1 MERSRQLILLCDG
14 TNNNLTGRA
23 ADTQV
28 VLLAELLRQHPDPQ
42 RLTYYDPG
50 VGNPGQLPGT
60 TPVDK
65 LGRFAERL
73 GALAFGRGVFDNI
86 AEGYLFLMR
95 SWQPGDQIWLFGFS
109 RGAFTARSIGG
120 LVNSFGILDRQ
131 YETLVPSL
139 IAAYF
144 SDDSA
149 ARRAIRAQTSRLF
162 AQGDDP
168 ADRPFVH
175 FVGVWDTVAS
185 VGLPPFNLRI
195 RAKPDLAGKYFR
207 HVRQALSLDEQRAQF
222 RPRAYA
228 EDDGAISIAGD
239 RPGTSSGTLR
249 QLWFRGSHCDVG
261 GGYRYASSEQARAP
275 FAWMLAE
282 AVDRGLRLSGIATP
296 FGEQE
301 ALALM
306 ATLDPPGQR
315 RQPACLGNETWS
327 NPMWAITGLAVRDT
341 ARAAVDDTDGTQI
354 RTSLHPSVAKWR
366 HTFPR
371 GTVWKGH
378 WSAGRW
384 FAIVVALA
392 LALYMPLVL
401 GQLLEDG
408 TGVPWFNEAQQ
419 YLAANA
425 GLQRWQFDLLASHGA
440 WSEHLFAFAKTPA
453 QVVKAILWDQLFI
466 AAWGFVLAH
475 LVTPAFA
482 YLAGLTRHNR
492 PAPRL
497 LNRLGLVLLYA
508 VGADLA
514 ENALTLLALGSS
526 ALDWLVLTWV
536 MRVLLFAASLAKWVC
551 LAGVLVLL
559 AGGAFG
565 WLKHRAWQRG

>member
-1 MERSRQLILLCDG
+1 MHRMERARQLVLLCDG

-23 ADTQV
+23 ADTHV

-60 TPVDK
+60 TPMDK
-65 LGRFAERL
+65 LGRFRERL
-73 GALAFGRGVFDNI
+73 SALAFGRGVFDNV

-95 SWQPGDQIWLFGFS
+95 HWQPGDEIWLFGFS

-120 LVNSFGILDRQ
+120 LVNSFGILERHH
-131 YETLVPSL
+131 ETLVPSL

-144 SDDSA
+144 SDDSV
-149 ARRAIRAQTSRLF
+149 ARRAIRAQTARLF

-168 ADRPFVH
+168 KARPFVH

-195 RAKPDLAGKYFR
+195 SAKPDLKKKHFR

-228 EDDGAISIAGD
+228 EDNGDIEIAGG
-239 RPGTSSGTLR
+239 GTGTVR

-261 GGYRYASSEQARAP
+261 GGYRYPCSEQAREP

-282 AVDRGLRLSGIATP
+282 AVACGLRLPGVAMP
-296 FGEQE
+296 FDEQE

-306 ATLDPPGQR
+306 ATLDPPGQKR
-315 RQPACLGNETWS
+315 LPACIGNETWAT
-327 NPMWAITGLAVRDT
+327 PLWAITGLAVRDT
-341 ARAAVDDTDGTQI
+341 ASAAVDDTDGTPI
-354 RTSLHPSVAKWR
+354 KTSVHPSVERWAN
-366 HTFPR
+366 TFPR
-371 GTVWKGH
+371 GTVWNGH
-378 WSAGRW
+378 WSVGRW
-384 FAIVVALA
+384 VAIAVALL

-401 GQLLEDG
+401 GQLLMGG
-408 TGVPWFNEAQQ
+408 TGLPRFAEIQQ
-419 YLAANA
+419 YMVTNA
-425 GLQRWQFDLLASHGA
+425 ELQLWQFNLLASHGE
-440 WSEHLFAFAKTPA
+440 WLDRLLIFAKTPGA
-453 QVVKAILWDQLFI
+453 VPKVMVWDLVFI
-466 AAWGFVLAH
+466 GAWGFLLAH

-482 YLAGLTRHNR
+482 FFTGLTGHGKS
-492 PAPRL
+492 APVL

-508 VGADLA
+508 VAADLA
-514 ENALTLLALGSS
+514 ENVLTLLALGTS
-526 ALDWLVLTWV
+526 ALDWVVLTWPL
-536 MRVLLFAASLAKWVC
+536 RVLLSAASLAKWVC
-551 LAGVLVLL
+551 LAGVALLL
-559 AGGAFG
+559 AGGAVG
-565 WLKHRAWQRG
+565 WVKHRAWQRG

>member
-1 MERSRQLILLCDG
+1 MERERQLVLLCDG

-23 ADTQV
+23 ADTHV
-28 VLLAELLRQHPDPQ
+28 VLLAELLRQHPDPD

-95 SWQPGDQIWLFGFS
+95 SWQPGDEIWLFGFS

-120 LVNSFGILDRQ
+120 LVNSFGILERQ
-131 YETLVPSL
+131 HETLVPSL

-144 SDDSA
+144 SNDSA

-168 ADRPFVH
+168 QQRPFVH

-228 EDDGAISIAGD
+228 EDDGAIRIAGD
-239 RPGTSSGTLR
+239 AAGTSSGTVR

-261 GGYRYASSEQARAP
+261 GGYRYACSEQARAP

-282 AVDRGLRLSGIATP
+282 AVDCGLRLDGIATR
-296 FGEQE
+296 FDERA

-306 ATLDPPGQR
+306 ATLDPPEQQ
-315 RQPACLGNETWS
+315 RQPACLGNETWA
-327 NPMWAITGLAVRDT
+327 NPLWAITGLAVRDT
-341 ARAAVDDTDGTQI
+341 ARAAIDDTDGTPI
-354 RTSLHPSVAKWR
+354 RTGVHPSVDEWS

-384 FAIVVALA
+384 AVLALA
-392 LALYMPLVL
+392 LLLALYMPLVL
-401 GQLLEDG
+401 GQLLADG
-408 TGVPWFNEAQQ
+408 TGFPRLADMRH
-419 YLAANA
+419 YLAANLE
-425 GLQRWQFDLLASHGA
+425 LQRWQLDLLASHDGWPERLPTFATTPGA
-440 WSEHLFAFAKTPA
+440 VAATM
-453 QVVKAILWDQLFI
+453 LWDVLFI
-466 AAWGFVLAH
+466 GAWGFVLAH

-482 YLAGLTRHNR
+482 YFAGLVRHGNES
-492 PAPRL
+492 PRL
-497 LNRLGLVLLYA
+497 LNLLGQLLLWA
-508 VGADLA
+508 VAADLA
-514 ENALTLLALGSS
+514 ENALTLLALGTS
-526 ALDWLVLTWV
+526 ALDWVLLTWPL
-536 MRVLLFAASLAKWVC
+536 RVVLFFASLAKWAC
-551 LAGVLVLL
+551 LAGVLLLL
-559 AGGAFG
+559 AGGAVG
-565 WLKHRAWQRG
+565 WMKHRSWQRG